1 MKPEE
6 LSNIHSQ
13 HTDSRLDWN
22 SYFLEIAFVVAKR
35 STCPRLQV
43 GAVITHKN
51 KIMTTGYNGA
61 KTKEPH
67 CIDIGCKIV
76 DGHCERVIHAEENAL
91 IQLNQCGY
99 PLKMYVTHEPCLI
112 CARKARIHLIHDIIW
127 KHPYRSQDG
136 GN

>member
-1 MKPEE
+1 MTN
-6 LSNIHSQ
+6 LSTVSKRLEWDPYWLNI
-13 HTDSRLDWN
+13 
-22 SYFLEIAFVVAKR
+22 AKAVALR

-51 KIMTTGYNGA
+51 KIVTTGYNGA

-91 IQLNQCGY
+91 EQLSLHGY
-99 PLKMYVTHEPCLI
+99 PLKMYVTHEPCVK
-112 CARKARIHLIHDIIW
+112 CREQANMYLIHDIIW
-127 KHPYRSQDG
+127 ENPYGNQDD